1 MPVPLSTEKLAGLP
15 GLNLPEYDIKLRCD
29 ESGNAEIYDCFRKRY
44 ISLTPEEWVRQN
56 FALYLVKHQ
65 GFPQSRIK
73 LEKYLKIAGNSRRC
87 DIVYFDK
94 SLNPEIIVE
103 CKSADIKISHKTFN
117 QIALYNSALKVKYLI
132 VTNGITH
139 YVAQIDYENHKYDFL
154 NYIPEYKK

>member
-1 MPVPLSTEKLAGLP
+1 M
-15 GLNLPEYDIKLRCD
+15 
-29 ESGNAEIYDCFRKRY
+29 
-44 ISLTPEEWVRQN
+44 
-56 FALYLVKHQ
+56 
-65 GFPQSRIK
+65 
-73 LEKYLKIAGNSRRC
+73 
-87 DIVYFDK
+87 
-94 SLNPEIIVE
+94 E